1 MTKILPGDEMQ
12 FDAEVQVIVIGAGAC
27 GLTAALRAHDVG
39 AEVIVLERDPTPY
52 GSTSMSS
59 GFIPAPGTRLQ
70 KSMGIE
76 DSPELF
82 VKDLRQKAK
91 NRNDPDLVHLAAKN
105 IGPALDWLSVKH
117 GLEWILL
124 DDFLYPGH
132 SAHRM
137 HAVPEKTGEALLS
150 RLLNATE
157 NAEIPVV
164 TNAHVTG
171 LFASE
176 DVVKGVQVT
185 RPDGDVENIG
195 CDALILACNGFGA
208 NADLVRKYIPSMAD
222 APYHGHAGNK
232 GDALEWGVSL
242 GGEAQHLSGCQGHG
256 SLAHPHGIL
265 ITWALM
271 MEGGIQVN
279 KLGERYSN
287 EHQGYSEQ
295 AVPVLEQ
302 PDGIAWCIFDDR
314 ILELAKNFPDFI
326 QAMEAGAVKT
336 GNSVDELANITDLPA
351 KALEETL
358 TKIGAMAGGSLID
371 SYGRDFTSKP
381 TLYAPYH
388 AVKVT
393 GALFHTQGGL
403 RIDANA
409 RVLRSDNTPLQNLY
423 AGGGAA
429 CGVSGP
435 DISGYLSGNGLLTA
449 IAFGMLAGK
458 SAGGCCQVN
467 AN

>member
-12 FDAEVQVIVIGAGAC
+12 FDARVQVIVIGAGAC
-27 GLTAALRAHDVG
+27 GLTAALRAHDMG
-39 AEVIVLERDPTPY
+39 AEVIVLERDQTPY

-59 GFIPAPGTRLQ
+59 GFIPAPDTRLQ
-70 KSMGIE
+70 KSLKIV

-82 VKDLRQKAK
+82 AKDLRQKAK
-91 NRNDPDLVHLAAKN
+91 DKNDPGLVRLAADS
-105 IGPALDWLSVKH
+105 IGPALDWLSEEH

-137 HAVPEKTGEALLS
+137 HAVPEKTGETLLN
-150 RLLNATE
+150 RLLIATK
-157 NAEIPVV
+157 NAEVPIV

-171 LFASE
+171 LFSSN
-176 DVVKGVQVT
+176 DIVKGVQIT

-195 CDALILACNGFGA
+195 CDALVLACSGFGA
-208 NADLVRKYIPSMAD
+208 NAKLVRENIPLMAD
-222 APYHGHAGNK
+222 APYHGHTGND
-232 GDALEWGVSL
+232 GDALQWGVSL
-242 GGEAQHLSGCQGHG
+242 GGDAQHLSGCQGHG

-279 KLGERYSN
+279 KLGERFSN
-287 EHQGYSEQ
+287 EHLGYSEQ

-302 PDGIAWCIFDDR
+302 PDSIAWCIFDDR
-314 ILELAKNFPDFI
+314 ILELAKGFPDFM

-336 GNSVDELANITDLPA
+336 GNSVDELAKSTDLPA
-351 KALEETL
+351 IALEETL
-358 TKIGAMAGGSLID
+358 KNMAAMAEGKLID
-371 SYGRDFTSKP
+371 LYGRDFTSKP
-381 TLYAPYH
+381 ALSASYH

-403 RIDANA
+403 RIDSNA
-409 RVLRSDNTPLQNLY
+409 RVLRYDNTPLQNLY

-449 IAFGMLAGK
+449 IAFGMLAGE
-458 SAGGCCQVN
+458 SAGNQLRQ
-467 AN
+467 A